1 MCYIPSLPYPT
12 QAVGEIK
19 YNHIYKSKSYF
30 QLGRF
35 FTRYFPHLYFHIM
48 SLCTIDKKYVKED
61 NGKEQLLNVS
71 MTMKEFKKEENIF
84 MISAY
89 LYNSLI
95 FPLVS
100 VRRIMKLFIVC
111 ILEFVIGKEFP
122 MICYDLYLSS

>member
-1 MCYIPSLPYPT
+1 
-12 QAVGEIK
+12 
-19 YNHIYKSKSYF
+19 
-30 QLGRF
+30 
-35 FTRYFPHLYFHIM
+35 M